1 LQTYFFAQAERDN
14 YRKFTNMG
22 IQHTVKDRFLRYVQI
37 DTQSDPKSDTCPST
51 MKQKDLGRLL
61 VKELLE
67 IGITDAAMDEHGYV
81 YATIPSNTDKKIP
94 TICFCSHMDTAPDA
108 SGTNVKPIVH
118 QNYDGGVLSLPDDPE
133 VLIDPAKHEDLG
145 KKIGQDVVTA
155 SGLTLLGADD
165 KAGIAEIMDAATH
178 LMAHPEIKHGTIKI
192 LFTPDEEIGR
202 GVDKLDVERLNA
214 DFVYTMD
221 GEEVGTV
228 EDETFSADGAV
239 ITITGVS
246 QHPGYAK
253 GKMESAIK
261 IAAEIVE
268 ALPKDRLSPETTS
281 GKEGFIHPT
290 RINGLIEQTTIEFIL
305 RDFDDDKLAEH
316 GVFLRKLMDNVMAK
330 YPGSKAELVITE
342 QYRNMK
348 NILKDFPQVSDY
360 VVEAMNRLHLP
371 TVKGSIR
378 GGTDGSRLSFMGL
391 PAPNIFAAGH
401 AFHSKQEW
409 VTIQDMEL
417 AVKTIVELI
426 KVWEEKS

>member
-1 LQTYFFAQAERDN
+1 MTQ
-14 YRKFTNMG
+14 MP
-22 IQHTVKDRFLRYVQI
+22 IIHTVSERFLRYVQI
-37 DTQSDPKSDTCPST
+37 DTQSDPKSETCPST
-51 MKQKDLGRLL
+51 MKQKNLSKLL
-61 VKELLE
+61 VQELLDM
-67 IGITDAAMDEHGYV
+67 GINDAALDEHGYV

-94 TICFCSHMDTAPDA
+94 TICFCSHVDTAPDA

-118 QNYDGGVLSLPDDPE
+118 KNYDGRVLVLPDDTS
-133 VLIDPAKHEDLG
+133 VKVDPAQHKDLG
-145 KKIGQDVVTA
+145 KKIGHDVITA
-155 SGLTLLGADD
+155 SGKTLLGADD
-165 KAGIAEIMDAATH
+165 KAGIAEIMDAAAH
-178 LMAHPEIKHGTIKI
+178 LMAHPAIKHGTIKI

-221 GEEVGTV
+221 GEEAGSV

-290 RINGLIEQTTIEFIL
+290 RINGLIEGTTIEFII

-316 GVFLRKLMDNVMAK
+316 GVFLRKLMDKVMEK
-330 YPGSKAELVITE
+330 YPGSQAKLEITE

-348 NILKDFPQVSDY
+348 NVLKDYPHVTEY
-360 VVEAMNRLHLP
+360 VMEAMTRVGLKP
-371 TVKGSIR
+371 QKGSIR

-417 AVKTIVELI
+417 AVKTIVQLVQI
-426 KVWEEKS
+426 WEEK